1 MLSLLLSKLVG
12 KINEYFKVSAEVEGV
27 IATGFKQPHAD
38 FYFAIQRLAL
48 AKTFFE
54 NNKEIKSSSSAL
66 LKIVAQLKFATT
78 VCLKYLEQLLKE
90 IGRTVEETEEGDFAA
105 AESPLEDNVAKDIQ
119 QLCAALRK
127 DEYFNVLYEDDH

>member
-1 MLSLLLSKLVG
+1 M
-12 KINEYFKVSAEVEGV
+12 SAEVEGV

-90 IGRTVEETEEGDFAA
+90 VGRTVEETEEGDFAA

-127 DEYFNVLYEDDH
+127 DEYFNILYEGDH